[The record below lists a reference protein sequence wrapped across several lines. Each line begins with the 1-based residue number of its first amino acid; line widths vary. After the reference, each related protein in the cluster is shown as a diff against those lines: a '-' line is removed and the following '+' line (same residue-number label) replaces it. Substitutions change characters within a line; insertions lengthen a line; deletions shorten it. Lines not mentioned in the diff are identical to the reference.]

1 MNRAQLRR
9 AACKI
14 REGELQ
20 NYIHHLPEV
29 PVDAPMERGK
39 VYHYVFHHDPW
50 CTVYDGG
57 GECNCNVEITK
68 HADLMRPKE
77 CVDCE
82 CLYADLNE
90 YLVYRRRKVQ
100 P

>member
-1 MNRAQLRR
+1 MNRAHLRR
-9 AACKI
+9 AARKI

-20 NYIHHLPEV
+20 NYIHHWPEV

-57 GECNCNVEITK
+57 GECNCDVEITK
-68 HADLMRPKE
+68 HAELKRS
-77 CVDCE
+77 
-82 CLYADLNE
+82 
-90 YLVYRRRKVQ
+90 
-100 P
+100 